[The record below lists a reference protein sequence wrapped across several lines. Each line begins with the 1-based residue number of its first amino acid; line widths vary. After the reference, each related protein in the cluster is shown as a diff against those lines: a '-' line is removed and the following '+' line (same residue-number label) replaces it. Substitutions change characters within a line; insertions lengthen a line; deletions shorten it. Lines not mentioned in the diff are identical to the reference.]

1 MIKNSLNEIKE
12 STSNNLDK
20 HIMETAVIISQEE
33 IGTDIYSM
41 WIRTSMAINAR
52 PGQFVSLYTNNGA
65 NLLPRPISICEI
77 DKTIGALRIVYR
89 VVGKGTKEFS
99 KMKSDDTLKVL
110 GTLGNG
116 YTLKDKTAILA
127 AGGIGIPPIV
137 ELAKAL
143 RQLYN
148 CKLNIVVG
156 YRDELFLIDE
166 LKHYGDVYVSTEDGS
181 SGTKGNILDAIREH
195 NIQGDIIYACGPM
208 PMLRA
213 IKKLAEERSI
223 EAQISLEERMA
234 CGIGACLGCVC
245 KTTEKDHHN
254 NVNNTRI
261 CTEGPVFDAKEV
273 EI

>member
-1 MIKNSLNEIKE
+1 MKE
-12 STSNNLDK
+12 AKK
-20 HIMETAVIISQEE
+20 HIMETGVIISQEE

-41 WIRTSMAINAR
+41 WIRCEMAKEAK
-52 PGQFVSLYTNNGA
+52 PGQFVTLYSNDGSRV
-65 NLLPRPISICEI
+65 LPRPISICEI
-77 DKTIGALRIVYR
+77 GEDKKSLRLVYR

-99 KMKSDDTLKVL
+99 GMKSDQTLRMV
-110 GTLGNG
+110 GPLGNG

-143 RQLYN
+143 KARD
-148 CKLNIVVG
+148 CKINIVVG
-156 YRDELFLIDE
+156 YRNAELFLYEE
-166 LKHYGDVYVSTEDGS
+166 LKKYGEVFVSTEDGS
-181 SGTKGNILDAIREH
+181 VGTKGNIMDAISEQG
-195 NIQGDIIYACGPM
+195 IEGDIIYSCGPM

-213 IKKLAEERSI
+213 LKQYAQEKNI

-245 KTTEKDHHN
+245 KTKEKDHHT

-261 CTEGPVFDAKEV
+261 CTDGPVFDARDV